1 MSANQPSIVDTHA
14 HVFHRGLSFV
24 PSRRFTPDYDAPLD
38 RYLGELDAH
47 GIARG
52 VLVAV
57 SILGNDN
64 SYLLDCLRLHPER
77 LRGVVAIDP
86 ETDLKRFDDF
96 ELAGVVGVR
105 VNLTGNLPVPDFSAG
120 AWAEAVAEC
129 VKRDW
134 HIEINDRA
142 ARLPQ
147 SLTPLVDARAKVV
160 VDHFGMPDRDQGIDD
175 AGFRALLGYAAS
187 RQVWVK
193 LSGAYRTSFDIARA
207 AVPRLV
213 DAFGAGRLLW
223 ASDWP
228 FTQHESTQTYAAQRE
243 AIDAWIPNADQRQTV
258 LCDTPRALFKF

>member
-1 MSANQPSIVDTHA
+1 MSTQQTPVIDTHA

-38 RYLGELDAH
+38 AYLGQLDAH
-47 GIARG
+47 GVARG

-64 SYLLDCLRLHPER
+64 SYLLDCLRSQPER
-77 LRGVVAIDP
+77 LRGVVAINP
-86 ETDLKRFDDF
+86 ETDLGYFDEF
-96 ELAGVVGVR
+96 ESAGVVGVR
-105 VNLTGNLPVPDFSAG
+105 VNLTGNLPVPDLAAG

-129 VKRDW
+129 VKRGW

-142 ARLPQ
+142 ARLHE
-147 SLTPLVDARAKVV
+147 SVSPLVNAGVNVV
-160 VDHFGMPDRDQGIDD
+160 VDHFGMPDRNHGIAD
-175 AGFRALLGYAAS
+175 AGFSNLLGYAGS
-187 RQVWVK
+187 RKVWVK

-207 AVPRLV
+207 AAPKLL

-228 FTQHESTQTYAAQRE
+228 FTQYESTQTYGAQRA
-243 AIDAWIPNADQRQTV
+243 AINEWLPDAQQRQTV
-258 LCDTPRALFKF
+258 LSDTPRSLFKF